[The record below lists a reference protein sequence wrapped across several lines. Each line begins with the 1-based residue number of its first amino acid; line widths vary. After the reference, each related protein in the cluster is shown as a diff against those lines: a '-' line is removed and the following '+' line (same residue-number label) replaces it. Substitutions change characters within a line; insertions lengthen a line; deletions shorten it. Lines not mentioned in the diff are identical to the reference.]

1 MSSAKHNVLSYAFIA
16 ELIYCI
22 FSIVLY
28 TRVLRENSDDTYHF
42 RIKSLRLVIG
52 TIRYLN

>member
-1 MSSAKHNVLSYAFIA
+1 MSSAKHSVLSYTFIA

-28 TRVLRENSDDTYHF
+28 TRVLRENSDDAKHF
-42 RIKSLRLVIG
+42 CIKSLRMVIR
-52 TIRYLN
+52 TITYSN